1 MESMDL
7 FWEALYDY
15 YKWKLKWS
23 FNLIDKKWNKFEL
36 DLWIYFRDINNLDEL
51 EKTLFNNIKSEN
63 LLDIWCWTA
72 FYFPLL
78 EKYSENVEW
87 IDISKLAIKVATEK
101 WIKNVRCENI
111 FDKNI
116 HKQFDTITLLWN
128 NLSIW
133 WDVNWTKEFLLILK
147 SILKNNWKILCI
159 LKKEEDDNYFV
170 WEFFC
175 EYNNKRSETFKWIR
189 FNINFLNSLLK
200 ENSLKMKILNEN
212 DYWYCLEITKENT

>member
-1 MESMDL
+1 MDL

-133 WDVNWTKEFLLILK
+133 WDVKWTKEFLLILK